1 MCRRW
6 LLTVTVLLLCGAL
19 PVSAQDADAGAG
31 TDHQDRSTLQR
42 GGWFVSGYSSAFGFA
57 AWVNADSA
65 DGEADSSAQGLSLA
79 IAGGYFV
86 ADHLA
91 VGPEVSIG
99 FTRLVDPGDS
109 VRTEVELALGLQ
121 GAYFLELPDWRWVP
135 LGRLAVAYER
145 TSVRDDA
152 EVKDR
157 IENGFS
163 ISPKLGVLYF
173 FTNRLTGGAEAVYR
187 FTRKTTDSGDTTVL
201 SHAAGLAIGV
211 TLFFP

>member
-6 LLTVTVLLLCGAL
+6 LLTVTILLLCGAL
-19 PVSAQDADAGAG
+19 PAGAQDGDADAA
-31 TDHQDRSTLQR
+31 TDHQGRSTLQR
-42 GGWFVSGYSSAFGFA
+42 GSWFVSGYSSAFGFA
-57 AWVNADSA
+57 AWSRADSA
-65 DGEADSSAQGLSLA
+65 DDQADASAQGLSLA

-91 VGPEVSIG
+91 VGPEVGIG
-99 FTRLVDPGDS
+99 FTRLVDPADS
-109 VRTEVELALGLQ
+109 VRTEVELALGVQ
-121 GAYFLELPDWRWVP
+121 GAYFLELPDRRWVP

-163 ISPKLGVLYF
+163 VSPKLGVLYF
-173 FTNRLTGGAEAVYR
+173 FTSRLTGGAEAVYR
-187 FTRKTTDSGDTTVL
+187 FTRKTADSGDTIIL

-211 TLFFP
+211 TLFFR